1 MQRNMQEKKVIVIL
15 STGERRE
22 HVLLVK
28 DDNDYVKNIKYYLR
42 VLSSDPKSVL
52 GFTMPLCYY
61 KAQNVIALEF
71 ADPPPTG
78 LKPK

>member
-1 MQRNMQEKKVIVIL
+1 MEPEMLEKRVVVIL

-22 HVLLVK
+22 HRLLVK
-28 DDNDYVKNIKYYLR
+28 DDNDYVKNIRYYLR

-61 KAQNVIALEF
+61 KIQNVMAVEF
-71 ADPPPTG
+71 VDPPPAG
-78 LKPK
+78 SRLK